1 MGLMGSGILK
11 GLGVTLRHFI
21 STYAEDIKYMLNKS
35 GVQQPRPLRRQ
46 SPKNRGMV
54 TVEYPKERL
63 PLPENFRYVPFLV
76 NDTAKDEIKCTSC
89 GICAK
94 VCPPQCIWIVRTEDP
109 VTKRPVPQPKEF
121 FIDTTVCMNC
131 GYCAEFCPFDAIK
144 MDHDYELAYYA
155 QDMPHARL
163 VEDKA
168 QLLKPDTYHATIHPT
183 DWARELADMAAE
195 EEKKRAAAE
204 AKAKA
209 DAAKVA
215 AAAAGG
221 APAAAAKPAGASAP
235 KPAGTPTPK
244 PASAAPVKPTV
255 ADKPLPSNDDAKA
268 DSVNAEAAAPSS
280 GHPAAPAA
288 PGTPASAP
296 ASKPGTPAAPK
307 ESPKPEAP
315 ATAPEGNMP
324 PANSPIDEQW
334 AKDSDQPTGSEGDK
348 KE

>member
-1 MGLMGSGILK
+1 MGLMGTGILK

-21 STYAEDIKYMLNKS
+21 STYAEDIKYMLNKT

-76 NDTAKDEIKCTSC
+76 NDTAADEIKCTSC

-109 VTKRPVPQPKEF
+109 VTKRPVPQPKDF
-121 FIDTTVCMNC
+121 FIDTTICMNC

-155 QDMPHARL
+155 SDLPHARL

-183 DWARELADMAAE
+183 DWARELADKAAE

-209 DAAKVA
+209 DAAKA
-215 AAAAGG
+215 AAAATGG
-221 APAAAAKPAGASAP
+221 AAPAGPAKPAGAPAP
-235 KPAGTPTPK
+235 KPPAPRPPAPAAK
-244 PASAAPVKPTV
+244 PA
-255 ADKPLPSNDDAKA
+255 PSNDEAKA
-268 DSVNAEAAAPSS
+268 DAANAEAAAPAS
-280 GHPAAPAA
+280 GPTPAPA
-288 PGTPASAP
+288 P
-296 ASKPGTPAAPK
+296 KP
-307 ESPKPEAP
+307 SPKPSAP
-315 ATAPEGNMP
+315 ATAPEGNLP
-324 PANSPIDEQW
+324 PANSPIDEQA
-334 AKDSDQPTGSEGDK
+334 AKDNPPDAPQV
-348 KE
+348 